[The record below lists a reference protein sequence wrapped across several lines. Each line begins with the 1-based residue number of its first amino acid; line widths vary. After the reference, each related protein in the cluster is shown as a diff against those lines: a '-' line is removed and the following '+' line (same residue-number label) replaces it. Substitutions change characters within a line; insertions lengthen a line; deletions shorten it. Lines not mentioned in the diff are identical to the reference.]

1 MKYII
6 LLLSALFLNNSFAL
20 EEGLSQDV
28 FKKRVYKENKETIDR
43 KQQLILDSKRMN
55 LEDLQNKY
63 TKEEVDYIK
72 RINEV
77 YDNQNIEV
85 KKNLKPIDNLKDI
98 E

>member
-6 LLLSALFLNNSFAL
+6 LLSSVFFINNSFAL
-20 EEGLSQDV
+20 EEGLNQDV
-28 FKKRVYKENKETIDR
+28 FKKRVYKENKEIIDR

-55 LEDLQNKY
+55 LEELQNKY

-77 YDNQNIEV
+77 YENQNIEI

>member
-6 LLLSALFLNNSFAL
+6 LLSSVFFINNSFAL
-20 EEGLSQDV
+20 EEGLNQDV

-55 LEDLQNKY
+55 LEELQNKY

-77 YDNQNIEV
+77 YENQNIEI

>member
-6 LLLSALFLNNSFAL
+6 LLFSALFINNSFAL
-20 EEGLSQDV
+20 EKGLSQDV

-43 KQQLILDSKRMN
+43 KQQLILDSKKMN
-55 LEDLQNKY
+55 LEDLENKY
-63 TKEEVDYIK
+63 SKEEVDYIK

-77 YDNQNIEV
+77 YENQNIEI
-85 KKNLKPIDNLKDI
+85 KKNLKPTDNLKDL

>member
-20 EEGLSQDV
+20 DEGLSQDV

>member
-1 MKYII
+1 
-6 LLLSALFLNNSFAL
+6 
-20 EEGLSQDV
+20 
-28 FKKRVYKENKETIDR
+28 
-43 KQQLILDSKRMN
+43 MN
-55 LEDLQNKY
+55 LEELQNKY

-77 YDNQNIEV
+77 YENQNIEI